1 MSYKRAKA
9 KGVDLKTTFNE
20 FHSIWML
27 QKLKKRKRM
36 ENFEIQALRDSERE
50 QRCSRKI

>member
-27 QKLKKRKRM
+27 QKLKRKRM